1 MVAWLCQGLCCDK
14 HNTMSIPMIYKKIF
28 MVLLVCS
35 RYASVWW
42 IVSENVFYIHHLR
55 KALVLSH
62 LGTESLLI
70 AYKLQTYQFC
80 FLFLWRLHPPSLLLS
95 PLLISL
101 RLPLCMPPSSFPSCL
116 RCCTL
121 LSLSLIIS
129 PSLRSNITL
138 HLRSNKLYLYSN
150 FRAANKLI
158 SSSWHYVKII

>member
-42 IVSENVFYIHHLR
+42 IVSENVFYVHHLR

-95 PLLISL
+95 SLLISL
-101 RLPLCMPPSSFPSCL
+101 RLPLSACL
-116 RCCTL
+116 LPLSLLVSVAVPFSPFL
-121 LSLSLIIS
+121 LSSLPLSVV
-129 PSLRSNITL
+129 T
-138 HLRSNKLYLYSN
+138 
-150 FRAANKLI
+150 
-158 SSSWHYVKII
+158 